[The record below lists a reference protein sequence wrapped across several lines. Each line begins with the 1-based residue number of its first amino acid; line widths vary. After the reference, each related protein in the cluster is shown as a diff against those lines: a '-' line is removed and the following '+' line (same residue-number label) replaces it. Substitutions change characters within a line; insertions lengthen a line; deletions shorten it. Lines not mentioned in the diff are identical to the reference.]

1 MAYELLSLDT
11 LIDGANEVK
20 FVALVQGVLVGC
32 VGLELNGRRSVSF
45 RQLFVA
51 EKWRRMGIGRELVK
65 LCEQRA
71 KSAGCET
78 LGAAVAAGNY
88 DVLPFYQSQGFIVAY
103 EYDDGDLLI
112 VKELS

>member
-1 MAYELLSLDT
+1 MAFELLSLDT
-11 LIDGANEVK
+11 LIDGANEAK
-20 FVALVQGVLVGC
+20 FFAIVEGVCVGC
-32 VGLELNGRRSVSF
+32 VGLELNGRRSISF

-51 EKWRRMGIGRELVK
+51 EKYRRLGIGRELVR

-78 LGAAVAAGNY
+78 LGAIVAAGNY
-88 DVLPFYQSQGFIVAY
+88 SVLPFYQRQGFIVAY

-112 VKELS
+112 VKELE